1 MLNDNVRNQTARGS
15 GFAQIIRTKSN
26 YSLLMPR
33 CKARI
38 GSPVLIIAL
47 GASLTSVHAEL
58 SSSLPFRVCSV
69 VLRLVSILIISD
81 NEIIS
86 TSAIQAFWQPYLRH
100 SSPTDSSQASILCN
114 GLFLYVSHGSLPSAC
129 LVPADMASR
138 VDRTSMPEIEKVVF
152 PLRLSGFVPVAV
164 SSGIHSKLTAR
175 YGDLMYLRTA
185 YTIANESHWYRSRP
199 LNSLWVAVRA
209 YRSLWLTVRWGHL
222 NVFKSNRGVA

>member
-1 MLNDNVRNQTARGS
+1 MLNDNVRTQTARGS

-33 CKARI
+33 CKARM

-47 GASLTSVHAEL
+47 GASLTYVHAEL

-100 SSPTDSSQASILCN
+100 SSPTDSSQASILVACSST
-114 GLFLYVSHGSLPSAC
+114 FLMG
-129 LVPADMASR
+129 
-138 VDRTSMPEIEKVVF
+138 
-152 PLRLSGFVPVAV
+152 
-164 SSGIHSKLTAR
+164 
-175 YGDLMYLRTA
+175 
-185 YTIANESHWYRSRP
+185 RSRQRVWCLP
-199 LNSLWVAVRA
+199 KPS
-209 YRSLWLTVRWGHL
+209 RS
-222 NVFKSNRGVA
+222 NDYA